1 MRRGL
6 LISACRVLDIRRFV
20 RILLTDT
27 SPTGERGAFGLCSG
41 RESQEL
47 SVALLKRLIFGYQC
61 RDCFLQLLHLT
72 LHGCYDL
79 LDTRGDQA
87 VFCGSFEQRASTR
100 LEHMDSPRGLWFR
113 RRQRACSSAAWK
125 PYRQASPASLDIPV
139 RGVSTANTPVIH
151 QSENCWQEAST
162 RYLLA
167 FELEKFLMLQ
177 PE

>member
-6 LISACRVLDIRRFV
+6 LINPCRVLDIRGFV

-47 SVALLKRLIFGYQC
+47 SVALLKRLIFGYQR
-61 RDCFLQLLHLT
+61 RDCFLQLLHLA
-72 LHGCYDL
+72 LQGCYDL

-87 VFCGSFEQRASTR
+87 VLYGSFEQRASTR
-100 LEHMDSPRGLWFR
+100 LEYIRSPRGLWFR

-125 PYRQASPASLDIPV
+125 PYRRASPASLDIPV
-139 RGVSTANTPVIH
+139 HRVGTENTPVIH
-151 QSENCWQEAST
+151 QSKNCLQEAST

-167 FELEKFLMLQ
+167 FELEEFLVLH